1 MDGDSA
7 GETVRGATRKR
18 ANVLAAVAAGTARK
32 PALVDALDV
41 SRSTV
46 DRAVD
51 DLTDAGLVAD
61 EGGEVVATAAG
72 TLALSARREYE
83 ALTDALGEAAPLLA
97 ATAEDAPL
105 DRTLFAGAD
114 VAIADP
120 QAPEAA
126 LTPAVE
132 AVAEADRLE
141 GFAPVVKSNYASLV
155 YEGVRERD
163 LTVELVVGRETLA
176 SAASVATPGGHD
188 DLAAVLA
195 AGPVT
200 LLGTDEALPYA
211 LWIARVEDG
220 DDTVG
225 VTVHDGG
232 AIVGVVANDDPAAV
246 EWAEGVYAGYRDDAE
261 PFDPS
266 LLDDGRA

>member
-7 GETVRGATRKR
+7 GAAIREATRKR
-18 ANVLAAVAAGTARK
+18 AGVLAAVAAGTARK

-51 DLTDAGLVAD
+51 DLTEAGLAVDDGGAVAP
-61 EGGEVVATAAG
+61 TAAG
-72 TLALSARREYE
+72 RLALSARREYE
-83 ALTDALGEAAPLLA
+83 GLTGALGEAAPLLA
-97 ATAEDAPL
+97 STAEDAPL
-105 DRTLFAGAD
+105 DRALFAGAD

-132 AVAEADRLE
+132 ALAEADRLE
-141 GFAPVVKSNYASLV
+141 GLAPVVKSNYASLV
-155 YEGVRERD
+155 YERVRERG
-163 LTVELVVGRETLA
+163 LSGELVVGRETLDSA
-176 SAASVATPGGHD
+176 SSVAASGGYD
-188 DLAAVLA
+188 DLAAVFSA
-195 AGPVT
+195 EPVT
-200 LLGTDEALPYA
+200 LLTTDEALPYA

-220 DDTVG
+220 TDTAG

-246 EWAEGVYAGYRDDAE
+246 EWAEGVYAGYRDGAE